1 MPQSFRYPWPASAI
15 GKEEMALLYIAR
27 ESSPHKTSITELVA
41 RAVRAQYGHVAIKP
55 EPSGVP
61 ERETPLRPAA

>member
-1 MPQSFRYPWPASAI
+1 MQRPYHYPWPASAI
-15 GKEEMALLYIAR
+15 GREEMTLLYLAR
-27 ESSPHKTSITELVA
+27 ESSPDRTTITELVA

-55 EPSGVP
+55 EPSGEP